1 MASFQVP
8 TRQTVDATNQQ
19 VFDQLEKGLGFVPN
33 LYATLALNPTALP
46 DYLALQNRKSTLKA
60 KEREVVNLAVS
71 QVNDCAY
78 CLAAHTALGKMNGFT
93 EDQILELR
101 AGQASFDAKL
111 NALARFARET
121 TLLRGKP
128 RPDTTDELLAAGFTQ
143 ANLVDIIVLI
153 GDKIVTNFLHGVTQV
168 PIDFPAAAALPD
180 TLARKVKAAVAA

>member
-168 PIDFPAAAALPD
+168 PIDFPAAAVLPD